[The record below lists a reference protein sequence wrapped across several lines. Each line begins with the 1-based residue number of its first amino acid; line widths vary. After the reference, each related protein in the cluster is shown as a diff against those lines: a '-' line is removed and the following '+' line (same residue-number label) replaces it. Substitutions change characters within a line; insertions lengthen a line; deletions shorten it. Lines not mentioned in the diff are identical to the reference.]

1 MPRLPAIALLSAL
14 VPVLVLHGG
23 TARAGV
29 LGDDYNIM
37 VPEKGVKPPPHK
49 AKRRGSS
56 VIVAPAPLPAPQP
69 YVPPVAPVVT
79 NNPPAVPPPLVAPNG
94 QVLPNM
100 PSIIGAGPNGTETY
114 QDRAVR
120 CAHQAGVY
128 GGATGNP
135 SAYVGSCINQ

>member
-1 MPRLPAIALLSAL
+1 MLGLSLPAA
-14 VPVLVLHGG
+14 P
-23 TARAGV
+23 ARAGV

-37 VPEKGVKPPPHK
+37 VPEKRAKPPPRK

-56 VIVAPAPLPAPQP
+56 VIVAPAPLPSPQP
-69 YVPPVAPVVT
+69 FVPPTAPTVT
-79 NNPPAVPPPLVAPNG
+79 ANPPAVPPPLVAPSG

-128 GGATGNP
+128 NGATGNP
-135 SAYVGSCINQ
+135 STYIGSCINQ